1 MTAVLENEMTRVVI
15 NEEGAE
21 VSSFILKEENLEYI
35 WNGDPEFWGRQAP
48 VLFPFVGRLKD
59 DTYSYQGKS
68 YPMSQHGFARD
79 KVFILE
85 EITESTAVFLLTSD
99 AETLKVYPFEFEL
112 RIRYDLNEKSLT
124 VGYEVTTQSD
134 EMYFGIGGHPAFNVP
149 LVEDTKFGS
158 YYVHFAPSKSRFLLP
173 LKGPY
178 VNLEEKTLAQTNTSI
193 QLNRELF
200 KNDAMILETKGENAF
215 SILSDK
221 TKHGITLFYEN
232 LPFVGIWSP
241 YEKEAPFICIE
252 PWAGIAD
259 TTDATGNIEEKMG
272 MNHLLKGEVFTGQYM
287 ITIK

>member
-1 MTAVLENEMTRVVI
+1 MAAVLENEMTRVVI

-35 WNGDPEFWGRQAP
+35 WKGDPEFWGRQAP
-48 VLFPFVGRLKD
+48 VLFPFVGRLKN

-79 KVFILE
+79 KTFILE
-85 EITESTAVFLLTSD
+85 ESTDSTAVFLLTSD
-99 AETLKVYPFEFEL
+99 AETLEVYPFEFEL

-124 VGYEVTTQSD
+124 VGYEVTTLSD

-241 YEKEAPFICIE
+241 YEKEAPFVCIE